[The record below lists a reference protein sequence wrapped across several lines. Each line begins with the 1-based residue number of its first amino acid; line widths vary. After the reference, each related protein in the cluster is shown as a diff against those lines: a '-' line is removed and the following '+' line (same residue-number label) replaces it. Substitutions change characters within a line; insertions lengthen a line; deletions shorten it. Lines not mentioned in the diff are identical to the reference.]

1 MSSRY
6 RNLLGVIIGSVI
18 VLVVAGGVISTFLS
32 MFQSTP
38 REGYSIV
45 LNSREISRQ
54 CTSKCADY
62 KDATGTKA
70 QWAAIDYCI
79 SNFHVD
85 WNEDGSVAGTA
96 GTGYNR
102 YCEDGTKCFNIHT
115 CEYNSTKSNTSTTL
129 NPETCAEIMFNYYTS
144 PQIGQNASEAN
155 KSINNLYN
163 PENDPKGR
171 DRTIGTCGLDEV
183 NGPTWWSENFNRST
197 Q

>member
-1 MSSRY
+1 MSSKY

-18 VLVVAGGVISTFLS
+18 VLVVAGAVISTFLS
-32 MFQSTP
+32 HLHHDPGVNLPVSLGHQ
-38 REGYSIV
+38 EV
-45 LNSREISRQ
+45 SRQ
-54 CTSKCADY
+54 CTAKCADY
-62 KDATGTKA
+62 KDATGIEA
-70 QWAAIDYCI
+70 QAEAIEYCT
-79 SNFHVD
+79 SNFVLGE
-85 WNEDGSVAGTA
+85 NGDGTISGTA
-96 GTGYNR
+96 GVGYNR
-102 YCEDGTKCFNIHT
+102 YCEDGVKCFNVHT

-171 DRTIGTCGLDEV
+171 DRTIGTCGLDEA
-183 NGPTWWSENFNRST
+183 NEPTWWSENFNRST